1 MSNEIPKDDVSA
13 SGRAAKEASKD
24 RELPGSLGLEVS
36 EHIPLDDGV
45 DDTGG
50 HGLGVD
56 IIDPGVMLMPHERKL
71 SASEQRQILNMRR
84 LVDDDVDIDERE
96 MREGRK
102 PRRWHG
108 HMKRD
113 EQPGS
118 EQGDGHRGGKSHRSG
133 NGGSLATEADEPNPQ
148 KAATSHGRAASSGRP
163 ALLDDAANPH
173 KPLFEAVQK
182 GVDGLDPSK
191 VPLSPA
197 DRTNIAGALT
207 ANMLQTP
214 GFHGAKPDPETL
226 SISASDRGD
235 RIFAVNSQNPASPS
249 AVYTSVVVDEARRQP
264 LEVSSALVAAQPPA
278 SPTPAPAV
286 QEETQQVVSQ
296 APRSVA

>member
-1 MSNEIPKDDVSA
+1 MSNEIPKDDVPA
-13 SGRAAKEASKD
+13 SERAAKAASASEG
-24 RELPGSLGLEVS
+24 RELPGSLGLEIS

-50 HGLGVD
+50 RGPGVD

-84 LVDDDVDIDERE
+84 QVDDDVDIDERE

-108 HMKRD
+108 MRKD
-113 EQPGS
+113 DAPEV
-118 EQGDGHRGGKSHRSG
+118 EQGNGHRDRGGKSHRSG
-133 NGGSLATEADEPNPQ
+133 NGHQTSDGD
-148 KAATSHGRAASSGRP
+148 AAGTPKTVSSSRS
-163 ALLDDAANPH
+163 ALLDDTANPH

-182 GVDGLDPSK
+182 GVGGLDPSK
-191 VPLSPA
+191 IPLSPA

-214 GFHGAKPDPETL
+214 GFQGANPDPATI

-249 AVYTSVVVDEARRQP
+249 AVYTSVVVDEARKQP
-264 LEVSSALVAAQPPA
+264 LEVSTALAGATQPPA
-278 SPTPAPAV
+278 PPTPA
-286 QEETQQVVSQ
+286 QEQTQQVELPS
-296 APRSVA
+296 PRVIV

>member
-1 MSNEIPKDDVSA
+1 MSNEIPKDDVPA
-13 SGRAAKEASKD
+13 SIRAAKEASASED
-24 RELPGSLGLEVS
+24 RELPGSLGLEIS

-45 DDTGG
+45 DNSGG
-50 HGLGVD
+50 RGSGVD

-84 LVDDDVDIDERE
+84 QVDDDTDLDERE

-108 HMKRD
+108 MRKD
-113 EQPGS
+113 EAPDI
-118 EQGDGHRGGKSHRSG
+118 EQSNGHRGGKSHRSG
-133 NGGSLATEADEPNPQ
+133 NGHQTSDGD
-148 KAATSHGRAASSGRP
+148 AAEMPKTASSSRTAP
-163 ALLDDAANPH
+163 LDNAANPH
-173 KPLFEAVQK
+173 KPLFEAVHK
-182 GVDGLDPSK
+182 GVGDLDPSK
-191 VPLSPA
+191 IPLSPA

-214 GFHGAKPDPETL
+214 GFHGAHPDPTTI

-264 LEVSSALVAAQPPA
+264 LEVSSALAAAQPLAPPA
-278 SPTPAPAV
+278 PTPT
-286 QEETQQVVSQ
+286 QEQTQQVESPS
-296 APRSVA
+296 PRAIV

>member
-13 SGRAAKEASKD
+13 SGRAAKKASED
-24 RELPGSLGLEVS
+24 RELPGSLGLEIS

-45 DDTGG
+45 DNSGG
-50 HGLGVD
+50 HGTGVD

-84 LVDDDVDIDERE
+84 HVDDDTDLDERE

-108 HMKRD
+108 MRKD
-113 EQPGS
+113 VAPEIEQS
-118 EQGDGHRGGKSHRSG
+118 NGHHGGKSHRSG
-133 NGGSLATEADEPNPQ
+133 NGHQTSDGDAADMP
-148 KAATSHGRAASSGRP
+148 KKTSSSRT
-163 ALLDDAANPH
+163 ALLDDAANTH

-191 VPLSPA
+191 VPLSPT

-264 LEVSSALVAAQPPA
+264 LEVSSALVAAQPPS
-278 SPTPAPAV
+278 SPTPAAAV
-286 QEETQQVVSQ
+286 QEQEQTQQIGSQ